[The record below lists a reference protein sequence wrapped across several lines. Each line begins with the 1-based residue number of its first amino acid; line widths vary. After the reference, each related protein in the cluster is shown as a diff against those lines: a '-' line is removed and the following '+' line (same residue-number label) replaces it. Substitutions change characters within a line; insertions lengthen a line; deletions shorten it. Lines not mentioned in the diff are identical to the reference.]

1 MLFEDNSSDIC
12 WALRISVIVRN
23 LKPIC
28 ILFRSHSRLSHSM
41 ITALVTTLFV
51 ICIRDTY
58 IKIRFAT
65 KFSKLSDFTREG
77 LYDLYEKD
85 CYGPTKLE

>member
-1 MLFEDNSSDIC
+1 
-12 WALRISVIVRN
+12 
-23 LKPIC
+23 
-28 ILFRSHSRLSHSM
+28 M

-58 IKIRFAT
+58 IEIRFAT
-65 KFSKLSDFTREG
+65 KFSKLSDFTKEG

>member
-1 MLFEDNSSDIC
+1 
-12 WALRISVIVRN
+12 
-23 LKPIC
+23 
-28 ILFRSHSRLSHSM
+28 M

-65 KFSKLSDFTREG
+65 KFSKLSDFTKEG

-85 CYGPTKLE
+85 CYGPTKLEEVFWLKYINKNKKTVSEIKKPLRVLKIFSLKS